1 MMLPQDALLLAAT
14 KLKTRRIRLIVT
26 VIVAGLLFVLLITV
40 SIVMNG
46 VIHSVETFSGEG
58 LGKRYLLQVSSVSQ
72 EDYNVQF
79 DETLVNQ
86 AKTKFEAQKKEKA
99 AAAKKLGIIYDPAT
113 EVSPIFSDDY
123 QGKSGFDPFSEI
135 GQELLADRKEV
146 TAKNYYQTLSEK
158 TKQYNATGTYSSVNL
173 GAVFGPPTADAPTI
187 TTIKDGAEVIS
198 SDFTGDPYSV
208 RGVDGV
214 KNGMTALS
222 DEVLS
227 VFSLSGQ
234 DFAVRDGAV
243 PIVAPYSAAEEVVG
257 LTPLSSGSKS
267 EDQLERIKTVRE
279 QIAGKTFS
287 VCLRNSSSL
296 ERQQTA
302 QQQTKDY
309 EQNKDKK
316 DYRRPDLM
324 FTTSET
330 PCQDVVVSRDVRSS
344 YQKQQDAKYEEFER
358 MFGKAAPAQRLLTF
372 RIVGITSDPPGF
384 ESFQITDILSSLL
397 TSSVGTGWFVPL
409 SAEKALPE
417 YAASFAKV
425 GKSTDYGVS
434 TYVEFDD
441 AAGAKKFTKE
451 NTCEP
456 SGFGFSGLTS
466 DPFASCVAD
475 GKPFFIN
482 PFGSSSIALEDLRSG
497 FSRIFNNT
505 LFVIALI
512 SALIMMGTVGKI
524 IADSRRET
532 AVFRAIGAKR
542 LDIAQIYVT
551 YVLLVSLVIVFF
563 SGLAGYLLAS
573 LVNNRYSADFTVQ
586 SLVSFNASDLSK
598 RFSLVGYDLKQLGFL
613 TFVIIVGS
621 LLASLVPLVTNLHR
635 NPIKDMRDER

>member
-1 MMLPQDALLLAAT
+1 MMLPQDSLVLAAT

-26 VIVAGLLFVLLITV
+26 VIVAGLLFVLLTTV

-46 VIHSVETFSGEG
+46 AIHSVETFSGEG

-72 EDYNVQF
+72 DDYNLQF
-79 DETLVNQ
+79 DETLVSQ
-86 AKTKFEAQKKEKA
+86 AKEKFDALKKEKT
-99 AAAKKLGIIYDPAT
+99 AAAKKLGITYDPST
-113 EVSPIFSDDY
+113 EVSPIFSDEY
-123 QGKSGFDPFSEI
+123 QGKSGFDPFSAI
-135 GQELLADRKEV
+135 GQEILAERKEE
-146 TAKNYYQTLSEK
+146 TAKKYYEVLDSK
-158 TKQYNATGTYSSVNL
+158 TKQYNATGTYSSVSL
-173 GAVFGPPTADAPTI
+173 GAVFGPPNADAPTI
-187 TTIKDGAEVIS
+187 TIIKEGEEVVA
-198 SDFTGDPYSV
+198 SDFSGDPYSV

-227 VFSLSGQ
+227 VFALSGQ
-234 DFAVRDGAV
+234 DFEVNDGVV
-243 PIVAPYSAAEEVVG
+243 PIVAPYSAAEEVAG
-257 LTPLSSGSKS
+257 LTPLPAGANS
-267 EDQLERIKTVRE
+267 EDKLERIKTVRE
-279 QIAGKTFS
+279 QIAGKMFS

-309 EQNKDKK
+309 DQNKGKK
-316 DYRRPDLM
+316 DYQRPDLM
-324 FTTSET
+324 FATSET

-372 RIVGITSDPPGF
+372 RIVGVTSDPPGF
-384 ESFQITDILSSLL
+384 ASFQVTDILSSLL

-417 YAASFAKV
+417 YAAGFAKV
-425 GKSTDYGVS
+425 GKSFDYSVS

-441 AAGAKKFTKE
+441 AAGAKRFTKE

-456 SGFGFSGLTS
+456 SGFGFSSLTS

-497 FSRIFNNT
+497 FSKVFSRV
-505 LFVIALI
+505 LLVVALI

-573 LVNNRYSADFTVQ
+573 LVNNRYSADFTIQ

-598 RFSLVGYDLKQLGFL
+598 RFSLIGYDVK
-613 TFVIIVGS
+613 
-621 LLASLVPLVTNLHR
+621 
-635 NPIKDMRDER
+635 